1 MLSRRTFGLAAKLNL
16 LSTSLIVVTALSIAG
31 VVAYERERDGYD
43 ALREDGRRLALLLAH
58 SAASALVAGRTD
70 AYETILDSIGAEQ
83 NVAYV
88 ELFDVAGRPL
98 AQRSLH
104 AHVQPPRMP
113 ELRHMDDASAFLPL
127 GRMDTRGSARYFD
140 FVAPVR
146 RVDAVA
152 GDTRENAVAGFVR
165 LGVFDGNLQKELH
178 STFEWIF
185 LVTTAAAVL
194 GIVLTLVMTRRII
207 RPLET
212 LRSAAHEVAEG
223 RLEVE
228 LQVQT
233 RDEVGD
239 VAQSFRTMITR
250 LRESRDEVAR
260 SKETLE
266 ATVVQR
272 TYELQERARDL
283 ARTQERLG
291 LALDGSNLALWDWDL
306 ATGRVFLSDRWN
318 LFLGGTVRQTVT
330 TLDQLAEITHPD
342 DRPLVSTSIREI
354 VKGLVPQYRVEHRV
368 RTHDGQWRWI
378 LSRGKVVERDA
389 SGLAIRAIGTNAD
402 ITHRKHDEEELK
414 RAKDHAEGAT
424 RSKSQFLATMS
435 HEIRTPLNG
444 VLGMT
449 ELLLD
454 SGLTADQHEL
464 AETVARSGEHLLQ
477 IINDILD
484 FSKIEAGK
492 LDLEHVVF
500 NLRTTT
506 SDVMDLFSETAR
518 RKGITLAFEIDGEVP
533 THAIGDPVRLKQ
545 VLANLVSNAIKFTHD
560 GSVEVSATV
569 LERDDMRLRLQ
580 FCVRD
585 SGIGIPAEAQA
596 HIFQPFAQADGS
608 TTRKYGGTGLGL
620 SIVRQLVRL
629 MGGDVTI
636 ESEPGQGATF
646 RFEIALDAALTPLD
660 LGDNRDTTPRVLIV
674 DPSSEDRAALAQHL
688 SRLGVSAEQVSTS
701 AEASVRL
708 RASDVPFTLL
718 LMERRLDDGDGLQVV
733 RSLRGQIDASRRPR
747 IVITSGS
754 ASRADR
760 AMLAELDIA
769 GWLAKPVRREA
780 LRRLLEQLFPGS
792 LPART
797 EATGADSFPGTRI
810 LLVEDNAVN
819 QMVATGMLQGAG
831 CRVEVAG
838 NGREALD
845 RLGRNRYDLVL
856 MDCQMPEMDGY
867 AATEAWRA
875 QEAASG
881 GHQIIVAL
889 TANAMEGD
897 RERCV
902 AAGMDDYLAKP
913 FRREQML
920 ALLRRHLR
928 DDDAAPA
935 PPRPEPVADAG
946 EVFDPA
952 PLESLRQVE
961 RGGAAGLVVKVI
973 ETWIESSRQLL
984 AQLHESLAAG
994 DVRTLHRAAHTLK
1007 SSSANVG
1014 AMRLSLLA
1022 KTLEADADA
1031 GRTSDA
1037 AALIERMVS
1046 VHADAVAILEQEV
1059 PEKVHAPH

>member
-1 MLSRRTFGLAAKLNL
+1 MLKHSSVGLATKLNL

-31 VVAYERERDGYD
+31 VVAYERKRDGYD
-43 ALREDGRRLALLLAH
+43 ILREDGRRLAQLLARG
-58 SAASALVAGRTD
+58 AESALLAGRAD

-88 ELFDVAGRPL
+88 ELFDVAGRLL

-104 AHVQPPRMP
+104 PHVQPPRMP
-113 ELRHMDDASAFLPL
+113 ELRHMEDSSAFLPL
-127 GRMDTRGSARYFD
+127 GRMDTRGSSRYFD

-146 RVDAVA
+146 RVDAAA

-165 LGVFDGNLQKELH
+165 LGVFDGNLQKELR

-207 RPLET
+207 RPLKT
-212 LRSAAHEVAEG
+212 LRSAAHDVAEG
-223 RLEVE
+223 RLEVDLE
-228 LQVQT
+228 VQT

-239 VAQSFRTMITR
+239 VAQSFRTMLAR

-272 TYELQERARDL
+272 THELQERARDL

-318 LFLGGTVRQTVT
+318 LFLGGKIRETVT

-342 DRPLVSTSIREI
+342 DRQLVSTSIREI

-389 SGLAIRAIGTNAD
+389 SGLAVRAIGTNAD

-424 RSKSQFLATMS
+424 RSKS
-435 HEIRTPLNG
+435 RVPR
-444 VLGMT
+444 
-449 ELLLD
+449 
-454 SGLTADQHEL
+454 QHEPRDPHADERRARHDGPAARHRTHAPTSTSY
-464 AETVARSGEHLLQ
+464 AETVARAGESSAADHQRHSRFLEDRSRQ
-477 IINDILD
+477 
-484 FSKIEAGK
+484 AGS
-492 LDLEHVVF
+492 
-500 NLRTTT
+500 RTRGVRSSPTT
-506 SDVMDLFSETAR
+506 SDVIDLFSETAR

-560 GSVEVSATV
+560 GGVRLTAKVV
-569 LERDDMRLRLQ
+569 ERDDMRLRLA
-580 FCVRD
+580 FSVHD
-585 SGIGIPAEAQA
+585 SGIGIPAEAQE
-596 HIFQPFAQADGS
+596 HIFQPFSQADGS

-629 MGGDVTI
+629 MGGDVEI

-646 RFEIALDAALTPLD
+646 RFEIAVDAALTPLD
-660 LGDNRDTTPRVLIV
+660 LGNNRDAAPRVLII
-674 DPSSEDRAALAQHL
+674 DPSSEDRSVLARHL
-688 SRLGVSAEQVSTS
+688 ARLGVSAEEVRTS
-701 AEASVRL
+701 AEATERL
-708 RASDVPFTLL
+708 RAAETPFTLV
-718 LMERRLDDGDGLQVV
+718 LMERRLDDGDGLHMV
-733 RSLRGQIDASRRPR
+733 RALRGQIDPSHRPR
-747 IVITSGS
+747 IVITSGA
-754 ASRADR
+754 ASRADQ

-792 LPART
+792 LPARS
-797 EATGADSFPGTRI
+797 EATGADRFPGARI

-867 AATEAWRA
+867 EATAAGARRRA
-875 QEAASG
+875 DG
-881 GHQIIVAL
+881 GHRHRGAHRQRD
-889 TANAMEGD
+889 G
-897 RERCV
+897 
-902 AAGMDDYLAKP
+902 
-913 FRREQML
+913 RRSR
-920 ALLRRHLR
+920 AVRGCRH
-928 DDDAAPA
+928 
-935 PPRPEPVADAG
+935 G
-946 EVFDPA
+946 
-952 PLESLRQVE
+952 
-961 RGGAAGLVVKVI
+961 
-973 ETWIESSRQLL
+973 
-984 AQLHESLAAG
+984 
-994 DVRTLHRAAHTLK
+994 
-1007 SSSANVG
+1007 
-1014 AMRLSLLA
+1014 
-1022 KTLEADADA
+1022 
-1031 GRTSDA
+1031 
-1037 AALIERMVS
+1037 
-1046 VHADAVAILEQEV
+1046 
-1059 PEKVHAPH
+1059 